1 MLDGAMLDQCIAEI
15 LGNYHGIGIMLNTLG
30 DRIVHLLRTQGR
42 ADRGREYDQSEL
54 TDMLNGKLKAPD
66 GKYYRV
72 PTNRSTINRII
83 SGKTKPTL
91 ELLSAIC
98 DMFGVDMEWL
108 ARGRSLDDAP
118 ADHFM
123 TEEANTIGALVD
135 KLPIELRTV
144 LLDGAQLL
152 YKLHTDQRK
161 KEEELISLLE
171 DNINLMGNGH
181 RRIAREYI
189 DRNRRHIDAS
199 EHSARED
206 R

>member
-1 MLDGAMLDQCIAEI
+1 MADTMGKRLKIAMMEQDLRQVDIIEQLRSYGIELSKAQLSKIVNDEVVTPNI
-15 LGNYHGIGIMLNTLG
+15 EFLRAIKRLLGL
-30 DRIVHLLRTQGR
+30 
-42 ADRGREYDQSEL
+42 
-54 TDMLNGKLKAPD
+54 
-66 GKYYRV
+66 
-72 PTNRSTINRII
+72 
-83 SGKTKPTL
+83 
-91 ELLSAIC
+91 
-98 DMFGVDMEWL
+98 
-108 ARGRSLDDAP
+108 SLDYIIDGEEPTAQP

-123 TEEANTIGALVD
+123 TDEANAIGALVD

-144 LLDGAQLL
+144 LLDVAQLL
-152 YKLHTDQRK
+152 YRLHTDQRK